1 MIAFLRN
8 YNSNAHNIVTA
19 GAPNIYT
26 VAVVAVVDDDDVL
39 SVVLTLTARL
49 MYRHIPSLEVFVD
62 FDKEDLV
69 HSTCSGGVIF
79 FRKSTIFS

>member
-8 YNSNAHNIVTA
+8 YNSNIHNIVTA
-19 GAPNIYT
+19 GAPNICT
-26 VAVVAVVDDDDVL
+26 AAAAAVNCGVL

-49 MYRHIPSLEVFVD
+49 MYRHIPSLEVFCD

-69 HSTCSGGVIF
+69 YLSLIHI
-79 FRKSTIFS
+79 